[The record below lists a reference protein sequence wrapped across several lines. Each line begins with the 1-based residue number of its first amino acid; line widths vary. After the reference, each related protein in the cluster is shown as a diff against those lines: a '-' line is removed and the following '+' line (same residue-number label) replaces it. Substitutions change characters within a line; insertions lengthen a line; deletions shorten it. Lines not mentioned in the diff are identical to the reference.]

1 MRSSDGTAS
10 VLLRR
15 LAGVGTIV
23 AILFVALLLIFS
35 GGDDHRYSL
44 VFQTGGQLVAG
55 DQVMIG
61 GHPVGKVDGLDLD
74 NEGRAVVDVSIDQQ
88 LHDGTTAVIRATSL
102 AGIANRYVSIS
113 PGPNNEPALAN
124 GATLGPESTTSPV
137 DVDQIFD
144 AFGPRTRQGLGRFIR
159 GQAAVYAGKG
169 AAANESYKYLEP
181 ALSRTDAVLS
191 EVNADQ
197 RLFRGF
203 ITSSARLFTA
213 LSDRHD
219 DLEQSVSNANTA
231 FGTIARHNVELDQ
244 TLRLLAPTFRQSN
257 TTFVNLRAA
266 LDDLDAL
273 VNTAKPATKDL
284 APFLARLRPVIS
296 EALPVFTDLRKTV
309 SRPGAADDLNDLF
322 STLPTVQNRASSAFD
337 RAERAVGNFQPTLT
351 FARPY
356 APDILNALTKLG
368 QITGYYD
375 ANGHYA
381 RAGVADLNIFSDN
394 DASGNLEPLPAND
407 QFAPLLPAQIR
418 QPCPGAATTPAP
430 DDSNPFAGPL
440 WPQSGIGADE
450 CNLDDFPAGP

>member
-1 MRSSDGTAS
+1 M
-10 VLLRR
+10 
-15 LAGVGTIV
+15 
-23 AILFVALLLIFS
+23 
-35 GGDDHRYSL
+35 
-44 VFQTGGQLVAG
+44 FQTGGQLVAG

-74 NEGRAVVDVSIDQQ
+74 DEGQAVVDVSIDQQ

-113 PGPNNEPALAN
+113 PGPNNEPALDN

-284 APFLARLRPVIS
+284 APVPGPAPPGDLRGVARLHGP
-296 EALPVFTDLRKTV
+296 AQDGLA
-309 SRPGAADDLNDLF
+309 SRGRRTT
-322 STLPTVQNRASSAFD
+322 SMTSSPPC
-337 RAERAVGNFQPTLT
+337 RRSRTGP
-351 FARPY
+351 ARPST
-356 APDILNALTKLG
+356 AP
-368 QITGYYD
+368 
-375 ANGHYA
+375 
-381 RAGVADLNIFSDN
+381 
-394 DASGNLEPLPAND
+394 SG
-407 QFAPLLPAQIR
+407 R
-418 QPCPGAATTPAP
+418 SATSSPR
-430 DDSNPFAGPL
+430 
-440 WPQSGIGADE
+440 
-450 CNLDDFPAGP
+450 